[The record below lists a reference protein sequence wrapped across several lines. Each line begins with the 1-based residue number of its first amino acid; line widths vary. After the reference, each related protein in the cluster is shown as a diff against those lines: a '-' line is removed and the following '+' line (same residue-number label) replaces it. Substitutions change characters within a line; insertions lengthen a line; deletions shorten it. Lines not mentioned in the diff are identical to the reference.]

1 MTKPKRP
8 RPPKPKPVL
17 AWCCANDIETPCKP
31 WGLHSIH
38 ARQESAFACAAALHL
53 HETSVAEEGVE
64 P

>member
-1 MTKPKRP
+1 MSVWLVWWREEVDPMNT
-8 RPPKPKPVL
+8 
-17 AWCCANDIETPCKP
+17 ETPCQP

-53 HETSVAEEGVE
+53 HETTVVEEGVE